1 MIDDLALGWDVA
13 MEDSDGGPMT
23 EIAPNMQDYEIAYR
37 DERLEVPEFFNFGF
51 DVIDRWAEDRT
62 KLALLSVDPSGHN
75 ARHHTF
81 WDLKVLS
88 DKYANALR
96 DLGIK
101 KGDRVFI
108 MLPQIPEWYV
118 AILGLFKLGA
128 VPMPGTTLLKP
139 KDIEYRI
146 NQAEAVMAITD
157 TENAANVEEAAG
169 SCQSLK
175 FLASV
180 GEEKRGWLSFHQQV
194 EQTTS
199 VLEGVERTRSND
211 PLLIYFTS
219 GTVGYPK
226 MVLHTQASYAIGHTL
241 TAKYWHD
248 LKSTDLH
255 WTLSDT
261 GWAKAAYGKLFGQW
275 TMGATVMQHDARG
288 RFDAELTLRLLENYG
303 VTSFCAPPTAYR
315 MMVLEDLPKYDLR
328 GLRHCTGAGEPLNPE
343 VMKQWEDGTGL
354 TIYDGY
360 GQTETVLLIGNFRC
374 LQVRPGSMGKP
385 MPTFTIGVV
394 DEDGREVPTGE
405 EGQIAVKI
413 KPDRPVGLFREYWR
427 DEEAMEQSFY
437 GDWYLT
443 GDKAYKDE
451 DGYFWFV
458 GRADDVII
466 SAGYRIG
473 PFEVESALIEHA
485 AVAES
490 AVVASPD
497 PVRGNIVKAY
507 VILAP
512 DYVPSDELVLSIQ
525 DHVRATTAPYKYP
538 RSVEFVTELPKTVS
552 GKIRRVELRE
562 AELARVNKEPGYS

>member
-1 MIDDLALGWDVA
+1 MQEL
-13 MEDSDGGPMT
+13 
-23 EIAPNMQDYEIAYR
+23 APNMPDYEKAYQT
-37 DERLEVPEFFNFGF
+37 ERLVVPEFFNFGF
-51 DVIDRWAEDRT
+51 DVVDNWAEDRT
-62 KLALLSVDPSGHN
+62 KLALLSVDSSGRN

-88 DKYANALR
+88 NKCANLLR
-96 DLGIK
+96 ELGIK

-108 MLPQIPEWYV
+108 MLPRIPEWYV
-118 AILGLFKLGA
+118 AMLGLFKLGA
-128 VPMPGTTLLKP
+128 LPMPATTLLTT

-157 TENAANVEEAAG
+157 GENASKVEEAAVG
-169 SCQSLK
+169 CETLQI
-175 FLASV
+175 LALV
-180 GEEKRGWLSFHQQV
+180 DEEKRGWVSFNDRV
-194 EQTTS
+194 DRASS
-199 VLEGVERTRSND
+199 VLDDVERTRSDD

-226 MVLHTQASYAIGHTL
+226 MVLHTQASCAIGHTL
-241 TAKYWHD
+241 TAKYWQD

-275 TMGATVMQHDARG
+275 SLGATVMQHDARG
-288 RFDAELTLRLLENYG
+288 RFDAAITLRLLERYG

-315 MMVLEDLPKYDLR
+315 MMVLEDLSKYDLR

-360 GQTETVLLIGNFRC
+360 GQTETVLLVANFRC
-374 LQVRPGSMGKP
+374 VPVRPGSMGKP
-385 MPTFTIGVV
+385 MPGFTIAVV
-394 DEDGREVPTGE
+394 NEEGQELPDGE
-405 EGQIAVKI
+405 EGQIAVRI
-413 KPDRPVGLFREYWR
+413 KPDRPVGLFQEYWR
-427 DEEAMEQSFY
+427 DEEAMAQSFY

-451 DGYFWFV
+451 DGYLWFV

-473 PFEVESALIEHA
+473 PFEVESAIIEHP

-497 PVRGNIVKAY
+497 PVRGDIVKAF

-512 DYVPSDELVLSIQ
+512 DYVASDELVVSIQ
-525 DHVRATTAPYKYP
+525 DHVRSTTAPYKYP

-562 AELARVNKEPGYS
+562 MEIARAQAPD

>member
-1 MIDDLALGWDVA
+1 MA
-13 MEDSDGGPMT
+13 T
-23 EIAPNMQDYEIAYR
+23 APLNMPDYESAYR
-37 DERLEVPEFFNFGF
+37 NERLEAPEFFNFGF
-51 DVIDRWAEDRT
+51 DVVDKWAEDHT
-62 KLALLSVDPSGHN
+62 KLALLSVDPGGVN

-81 WDLKVLS
+81 WDMKTLS
-88 DKYANALR
+88 DRYANSLR
-96 DLGIK
+96 ELGIK

-108 MLPQIPEWYV
+108 MLPRIPEWYV
-118 AILGLFKLGA
+118 ALVALFKLGA
-128 VPMPGTTLLKP
+128 LPMPGTTLLTP
-139 KDIEYRI
+139 RDIEYRI
-146 NQAEAVMAITD
+146 NRAEAVMAITD
-157 TENAANVEEAAG
+157 AENAAKVEEAAG
-169 SCQSLK
+169 ACGTLK
-175 FLASV
+175 YLVVV
-180 GEEKRGWLSFHQQV
+180 GEERRGWLSFDQQV
-194 EQTTS
+194 AS
-199 VLEGVERTRSND
+199 GSPLLEGVEPTRSDD

-226 MVLHTQASYAIGHTL
+226 MVLHTQASCAIGHTL
-241 TAKYWHD
+241 SAKYWHD

-275 TMGATVMQHDARG
+275 TLGATVMQHDARG
-288 RFDAELTLRLLENYG
+288 RFDGPMTLSMLERFG

-315 MMVLEDLPKYDLR
+315 MMVLEDLAKYDLR
-328 GLRHCTGAGEPLNPE
+328 HLRHCTGAGEPLNPE

-360 GQTETVLLIGNFRC
+360 GQTETVLLVGNFRC
-374 LQVRPGSMGKP
+374 LPVRPGSMGKP
-385 MPTFTIGVV
+385 VPGFTIGVV
-394 DEDGREVPTGE
+394 DEEGAEVPPGE

-413 KPDRPVGLFREYWR
+413 KPERPVGLFREYWR
-427 DEEAMEQSFY
+427 DDEAMERSFH

-473 PFEVESALIEHA
+473 PFEVESALIEHP
-485 AVAES
+485 AVTES

-497 PVRGNIVKAY
+497 PVRGDIVKAF

-512 DYVPSDELVLSIQ
+512 DYVPSDELALSLQ
-525 DHVRATTAPYKYP
+525 EHVRTTTAPYKYP
-538 RSVEFVTELPKTVS
+538 RAVEFVTELPKTVS

-562 AELARVNKEPGYS
+562 MELARAQTNDG